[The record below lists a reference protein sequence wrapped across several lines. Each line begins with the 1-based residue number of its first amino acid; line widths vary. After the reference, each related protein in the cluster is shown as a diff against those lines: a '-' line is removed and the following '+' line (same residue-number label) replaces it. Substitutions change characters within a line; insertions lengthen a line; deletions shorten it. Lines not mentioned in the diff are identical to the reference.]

1 MYLFIISL
9 MTHQTPHPNSPHQ
22 LSFPPSMQ
30 DISVKE
36 ILEHHSNDTEL
47 LKCILTAKSEED
59 KKTAARDMLRAEE
72 ARIQLRHMDLELA
85 REQHKPS
92 YPPVLARYKP
102 YPPPQHSPYPHS
114 AHPLCPNMH
123 MEERRYNRN
132 NSTTYGE
139 QISHSKVME
148 ALKAKIQRGHTMK
161 DTKTLFHEKIK
172 KPILPPIDTSIRRA
186 SQSESSRSDIQ
197 RSRSLTPLA

>member
-1 MYLFIISL
+1 MPFPMYLFIISL

-123 MEERRYNRN
+123 MEER
-132 NSTTYGE
+132 
-139 QISHSKVME
+139 SKVME